1 MEPKGSKRTPGRM
14 RPLASLRDELTE
26 EATCPSHLPER
37 LARAITDF
45 SGSTAAFFF
54 ASLTVIIWAVLG
66 PLFGYSENWQLVI
79 NTGTTIV
86 TFLMV
91 FLIQR
96 AQNKDSLAIHLK
108 LDELVAAHS
117 GASNRLVSVE
127 ELSEHDLEVLRHHYR
142 RLVEAAATDE
152 DLGSAHSV
160 EEHAADDALPTAP
173 LRPALARKRGH
184 HDS

>member
-1 MEPKGSKRTPGRM
+1 MS
-14 RPLASLRDELTE
+14 E
-26 EATCPSHLPER
+26 ESSRSSHIPER
-37 LARAITDF
+37 LARALTDF
-45 SGSTAAFFF
+45 TGSTAAFFL
-54 ASLTVIIWAVLG
+54 ACLTVLAWAVTG
-66 PLFGYSENWQLVI
+66 PMFGYSENWQLVI

-127 ELSEHDLEVLRHHYR
+127 ELSEHDLEVLRRDYR
-142 RLVEAAATDE
+142 RLVEAAASDA
-152 DLGSAHSV
+152 DRRSPHSV
-160 EEHAADDALPTAP
+160 EEHTANDALPAVP
-173 LRPALARKRGH
+173 LRPALVTKRGR
-184 HDS
+184 HDT

>member
-1 MEPKGSKRTPGRM
+1 MDRAFTAISTTIDQLSG
-14 RPLASLRDELTE
+14 RPLAFVVALLV
-26 EATCPSHLPER
+26 
-37 LARAITDF
+37 I
-45 SGSTAAFFF
+45 AA
-54 ASLTVIIWAVLG
+54 WAVTG
-66 PLFGYSENWQLVI
+66 PLFQFSDTWQLVM
-79 NTGTTIV
+79 NTWTRV
-86 TFLMV
+86 ATFLMV

-160 EEHAADDALPTAP
+160 EEHAADDAPPTAP
-173 LRPALARKRGH
+173 LRRALAKKRGH